1 MSGLLRNAIRQG
13 HPARKRTILIPLVIL
28 VMAAVAV
35 PFALV
40 AQAMAYDYTESPPL
54 HHFFRGFYDSAFAP
68 NFPYSF
74 NPFEEELTEEM
85 DYDPL
90 KFSDD
95 NRSMFTAVGPGF
107 YAGHRFVFDI
117 SEDLASIGQIS
128 ILHEGY
134 SETGGHTLYVWNNTS
149 TTWEQL
155 DTTVVT
161 VPDQTLTGTI
171 AGNFA
176 QYITG
181 GELSVLALGN
191 NPITWY
197 EIRTDYVRVDV
208 TMGQPTTQEGAWYYP
223 PPKVVT
229 TGFKNITDS
238 SATITGE
245 LIEKG
250 SANKVDVFF
259 KYGTTHDQ
267 ATYPLWV
274 GGNDLAPDTKYYF
287 RAVAIGDG
295 SFYGDMMTFTTGHYM
310 QINMTGQTS
319 SIYSSGSG
327 EVQESL
333 TVTSGDGSFELTIP
347 AGTTALDKDGNP
359 LQSISISAATDV
371 PNPPPGTGIIGF
383 IYDCQPAGA
392 TFNPPLTLTMHYD
405 PANLPEG
412 ATEDSL
418 SIALWDGTQWV
429 ILQGTVDTVNH
440 TVTVQISHFSG
451 FALLS
456 RLPAPLPPSGG
467 FVVSGLSI
475 KPSTAAPD
483 QTVTISAMVVNNAT
497 CEGQC
502 NVCCKINGTEEA
514 VQKLTVAP
522 GTGETVTFTTSRS
535 AAATYRVDVNGLTGS
550 FVVKAAPAKSQP
562 PTAAAAARPEDATK
576 PPAAAVPAAPTATP
590 APLPIP
596 PESGAFSWW
605 WIIVIIAAVAIIGW
619 GILRFARKRD

>member
-1 MSGLLRNAIRQG
+1 M
-13 HPARKRTILIPLVIL
+13 LIPLVLIL
-28 VMAAVAV
+28 TAALAV

-40 AQAMAYDYTESPPL
+40 ATAGAYDYTESPPL
-54 HHFFRGFYDSAFAP
+54 HHFFRGFYFVP
-68 NFPYSF
+68 PLPPFPYLF
-74 NPFEEELTEEM
+74 FWEEELTEEM

-90 KFSDD
+90 RFSDD
-95 NRSMFTAVGPGF
+95 DRSAYTAIGPGC

-117 SEDLASIGQIS
+117 AEDPATISQIN
-128 ILHEGY
+128 ILHEGF
-134 SETGGHTLYVWNNTS
+134 SNGGHTLFVWNNSS
-149 TTWEQL
+149 TLWEQL
-155 DTTVVT
+155 ATTPII

-171 AGNFA
+171 TGNFA

-191 NPITWY
+191 DMVVFYDIF
-197 EIRTDYVRVDV
+197 TDYVRVDV
-208 TMGQPTTQEGAWYYP
+208 TTGQTTTHEGAWYYP

-229 TGFKNITDS
+229 TGSKNITDT
-238 SATITGE
+238 SATVTGE

-274 GGNDLAPDTKYYF
+274 GGNVTPRQTFKEPAVFEADIGDLAPDTKYYF